1 MTTRSAKGKSD
12 TDWLVEQ
19 ARNGDSGAR
28 IELMEHHRSRLR
40 QMVSL
45 RLDPRLAA
53 RVDPSDVVQEALAAA
68 YPRLDEYLRSSP
80 LPFYPWLRQ
89 FAWDRLLQF
98 HRRHVAARRRSV
110 TREEAWQPGLS
121 SESVLLLS
129 QRLLARG
136 SSPSNHV
143 IRQELRDRL
152 QAALAQLAPSDRE
165 VLVMRNLEQM
175 PAVEIAAVLGI
186 KEGTVRVR
194 HLRAL
199 ERLRILL
206 DLDEE
211 EV

>member
-1 MTTRSAKGKSD
+1 MATRSGKSD

-19 ARNGDSGAR
+19 ARSGDLEAR
-28 IELMEHHRSRLR
+28 KALMVRHRPRLR
-40 QMVSL
+40 QMISL

-68 YPRLDEYLRSSP
+68 YPRLDEYLRDPP

-89 FAWDRLLQF
+89 FAWDTLMQL
-98 HRRHVAARRRSV
+98 HRQHVAAGRRSV
-110 TREEAWQPGLS
+110 NREAAWQPGLS
-121 SESVLLLS
+121 AQSVLKLS
-129 QRLLARG
+129 ERLLARG
-136 SSPSNHV
+136 SSPSEHL
-143 IRQELRDRL
+143 ITQELRNRL
-152 QAALAQLAPSDRE
+152 RSALEQLAPNDRE

-175 PAVEIAAVLGI
+175 SAVEIAAVLGI

-206 DLDEE
+206 DLEAEE
-211 EV
+211 L

>member
-1 MTTRSAKGKSD
+1 MTATSGKND

-19 ARNGDSGAR
+19 ARKGDAEAR
-28 IELMEHHRSRLR
+28 KRLMERHRTRLR

-68 YPRLDEYLRSSP
+68 YPRLDDYLRDPP

-89 FAWDRLLQF
+89 FAWDCLLQL
-98 HRRHVAARRRSV
+98 HRRHLAARRRSV
-110 TREEAWQPGLS
+110 RREEAWQPGLS
-121 SESVLLLS
+121 SESVLQLS
-129 QRLLARG
+129 KRLLARG
-136 SSPSNHV
+136 SSPSDHL

-152 QAALAQLAPSDRE
+152 QAALAKLSSNDRE
-165 VLVMRNLEQM
+165 ILVMRNLEQM

-199 ERLRILL
+199 ERLRALL
-206 DLDEE
+206 DLEGEE
-211 EV
+211 P

>member
-1 MTTRSAKGKSD
+1 MTAKSGTND

-19 ARNGDSGAR
+19 ARNGNAEAR
-28 IELMEHHRSRLR
+28 KGLMERHRSRLR

-45 RLDPRLAA
+45 RLDTRLAA

-68 YPRLDEYLRSSP
+68 YPRLDDYLRDPP

-89 FAWDRLLQF
+89 FAWDSLLQF
-98 HRRHVAARRRSV
+98 HRRHVKAGRRSV
-110 TREEAWQPGLS
+110 KREEVSTPGLS
-121 SESVLLLS
+121 NESVLKLS
-129 QRLLARG
+129 QRLMSRG

-152 QAALAQLAPSDRE
+152 QAALAKLSPGDRE
-165 VLVMRNLEQM
+165 ILVMRNLEQM
-175 PAVEIAAVLGI
+175 PAVEIAAVLGV

-199 ERLRILL
+199 ERLRALL
-206 DLDEE
+206 DDED
-211 EV
+211 VD

>member
-1 MTTRSAKGKSD
+1 MTKASGKVD

-19 ARNGDSGAR
+19 ARNGNAEAKKGLFER
-28 IELMEHHRSRLR
+28 HRPRLR

-68 YPRLDEYLRSSP
+68 IPRFDEFLRDRP

-89 FAWDRLLQF
+89 FAWDCLLQL
-98 HRRHVAARRRSV
+98 HRRHVTARRRSV
-110 TREEAWQPGLS
+110 TREEVWEPGLS
-121 SESVLLLS
+121 AESVLRLSERLLS
-129 QRLLARG
+129 RG
-136 SSPSNHV
+136 SSPSDNL

-152 QAALAQLAPSDRE
+152 QAALAKLSPNDRE
-165 VLVMRNLEQM
+165 ILVMRNLEQM
-175 PAVEIAAVLGI
+175 PAAEIAAVLGL

-199 ERLRILL
+199 ERLRVLL
-206 DLDEE
+206 DLDGEE
-211 EV
+211 DI